1 MRGDR
6 VSGGS
11 IPKQSCTEDRVGAGL
26 RKTEIWEV
34 LGGWAPDPS
43 EIPPSPAVM
52 EQGVR
57 GRRGREGVLGR
68 AGCGFWPWA

>member
-6 VSGGS
+6 VRGGS

-34 LGGWAPDPS
+34 LGGMGS
-43 EIPPSPAVM
+43 
-52 EQGVR
+52 
-57 GRRGREGVLGR
+57 
-68 AGCGFWPWA
+68 